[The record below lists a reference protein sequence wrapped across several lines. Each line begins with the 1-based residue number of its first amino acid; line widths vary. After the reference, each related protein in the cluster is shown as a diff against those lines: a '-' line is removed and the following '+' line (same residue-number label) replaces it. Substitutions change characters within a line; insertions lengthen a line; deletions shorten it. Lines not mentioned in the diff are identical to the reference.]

1 MRSIMEMVRHVNTFE
16 KEVGLLDLLIAKK
29 MLAITEDPPFN
40 IEDETDMEREVDKAP
55 STAILYE
62 LFRGKKVLQTCK
74 R

>member
-1 MRSIMEMVRHVNTFE
+1 MEMVRHVNTFE
-16 KEVGLLDLLIAKK
+16 KEVSLLDLLIAKK